1 MTLSFSFLTFPVVSD
16 IIIDNSNR
24 HHPFFD
30 PNFVRTHHLLF
41 EWTAFLIFLTIC
53 AAACFGLY
61 KLFERQPKNTNTA
74 PKPKEPANK

>member
-1 MTLSFSFLTFPVVSD
+1 MDLYSSFLTSPVVSD

-30 PNFVRTHHLLF
+30 PNFVRTHLLLL
-41 EWTAFLIFLTIC
+41 EWSAFLIFLTIC

-61 KLFERQPKNTNTA
+61 KLFELRPKNTKTA
-74 PKPKEPANK
+74 PKPKEPANQ